1 MASHSFKTL
10 VAVALTVAIVGCA
23 SKKTDDSAQ
32 VAPAPAPAPVT
43 TPVEQ
48 PVVEPVDVA
57 PAEPY
62 VQEIS
67 WVGFENNPANYA
79 NDTSTRV
86 IYFAFDRSEIPA
98 AAYPS
103 LRAHAQHLAANPSAK
118 LRLEG
123 HADER
128 GTPEYNIALAE
139 RRGKS
144 VQQFLVLNG
153 AKASQLEVI
162 SYGEEKPVALGS
174 DELSWAKNRRAELA
188 YTAGKP

>member
-32 VAPAPAPAPVT
+32 AAPAPAPVT

-57 PAEPY
+57 PAQPY
-62 VQEIS
+62 AQEIS

-86 IYFAFDRSEIPA
+86 IYFAFDRSEIPT

-103 LRAHAQHLAANPSAK
+103 LRAHAKHLAATPSAK

-188 YTAGKP
+188 YTAGNP

>member
-1 MASHSFKTL
+1 MASRSFKTL
-10 VAVALTVAIVGCA
+10 AAVALAVAIAGCA

-32 VAPAPAPAPVT
+32 AVPAPAPVPVT
-43 TPVEQ
+43 AAVEQ

-57 PAEPY
+57 PAQPHVHE
-62 VQEIS
+62 VS
-67 WVGFENNPANYA
+67 WVGFENNPANYTS
-79 NDTSTRV
+79 DTATRI

-98 AAYPS
+98 EAYPS
-103 LRAHAQHLAANPSAK
+103 LRAHAKHLAAMPSAR

-128 GTPEYNIALAE
+128 GTPEYNVALAE
-139 RRGKS
+139 RRSKS

-153 AKASQLEVI
+153 AKSSQLEVI
-162 SYGEEKPVALGS
+162 SYGEEKPAALGS
-174 DELSWAKNRRAELA
+174 DELSWAKNRRAELV